1 MKNKTPFLLLL
12 SFGLISCANAPAHAH
27 ASSINSSSADSSSE
41 ASNEESSADTSSSE
55 ESITTSEEASSEA
68 SSEEATSEQ
77 SSEESSESSS
87 ESSAQQVE
95 DFGLKTI
102 AEAKQ
107 LIENRSIATNDY
119 GLGVDYYAK
128 VTIQGVAIE
137 KFDLVKNTSKFGLNV
152 STSKKVLLGDGT
164 DSIVV
169 ASDKLLSKVSSYAN
183 DPSSKYSVTGYL
195 SLYLGVP
202 ELYAPDEGM
211 IAFDSSLD
219 VSVDYDALVK
229 HTVTASS
236 FFENASLLPYN
247 CAGHGYGEV
256 IKMEGL
262 TCHYFDAG
270 SNYYYFTDG
279 RNFIKV
285 IKNNVSCS
293 VGSVYDLIG
302 SYSMQNY
309 APALRLLSAKAVEAT
324 PAEIDYASAS
334 ERNIT
339 ALRAIQTNQ
348 DDTDRRYEAFT
359 QSFGGLRYA
368 DVYFGAATEN
378 GKYYVGVSDSIQ
390 TQAVTGTVSAQ
401 TNGMAL
407 IDNLNYWNAYADAVE
422 RYCPHYPD
430 IFSEETV
437 RVYYVPE
444 SLSYSSKKPC
454 YKIFLAE

>member
-12 SFGLISCANAPAHAH
+12 SFGLISCANAPVSSFSSIDEVSSDTSSELSSEA
-27 ASSINSSSADSSSE
+27 ASSLEESIASSEETTSESSSE
-41 ASNEESSADTSSSE
+41 GTTSESFSEESSAE
-55 ESITTSEEASSEA
+55 V
-68 SSEEATSEQ
+68 
-77 SSEESSESSS
+77 SSEESSV
-87 ESSAQQVE
+87 QTVE

-107 LIENRSIATNDY
+107 LIANRAIATNSH
-119 GLGVDYYAK
+119 GLGVDYSAK

-164 DSIVV
+164 DSLVV
-169 ASDKLLSKVSSYAN
+169 ASDFLLNKVSSYAN
-183 DPSSKYSVTGYL
+183 DPSSKYTVTGYL

-202 ELYAPDEGM
+202 ELYAPDQEM

-219 VSVDYDALVK
+219 VSVDYSALVK
-229 HTVTASS
+229 HTVDASS
-236 FFENASLLPYN
+236 FFDNASLLPYN

-256 IKMEGL
+256 IKMEAL
-262 TCHYFDAG
+262 TCFYFDAG
-270 SNYYYFTDG
+270 SSYFYFTDG
-279 RNFIKV
+279 RNFIKA
-285 IKNNVSCS
+285 IKNNVNCT

-302 SYSMQNY
+302 SYSLQNY
-309 APALRLLSAKAVEAT
+309 APALRLLSAEAVDVAPASVDYGSAT
-324 PAEIDYASAS
+324 
-334 ERNIT
+334 ERSIT
-339 ALRAIQTNQ
+339 QLRGIVTSQE
-348 DDTDRRYEAFT
+348 DTDKRYEAFT
-359 QSFGGLRYA
+359 KSFGGLRYA

-378 GKYYVGVSDSIQ
+378 GKYYVGVSDTIQ
-390 TQAVTGTVSAQ
+390 TAEITGRVNAQ
-401 TNGMAL
+401 TGGMAL